1 MDTST
6 WEAWIDSP
14 GCFAV
19 LERCAATVSRKIK
32 PLNLS
37 SRQWPYEDNRELA
50 AEIWAF
56 LKEKKEGSLPPDLL
70 RLLQD
75 ADWSRFAGYL
85 GTLFIN
91 HALDR
96 LRTREMSPWHA
107 LYRRVRQ
114 VLSNADGIHYKA
126 GREAAFYSWESGEDR
141 PVIPPVDATPRDWPD
156 PGMKPAEAVTQVN
169 LISLSKT
176 FERLLV
182 ERTGVHGW
190 VPVRSFVNFL
200 GTLFP
205 ELLESYR
212 EVPLP
217 DGDAPGPG
225 GPYLA
230 PPSDPGLTAEE
241 AAALAD
247 LAPLAEQF
255 VKGID
260 AKKRAVLHLKY
271 GMDLSLEEMAR
282 RLGYKGP
289 SGPLYQLTL
298 AEDALRGFCS
308 LWPGLS
314 PEDLDQ
320 NLFGEFVSRVLEL
333 CKSAV
338 EGRSDP
344 MKEDETEPS
353 DE

>member
-1 MDTST
+1 MDTSS

-32 PLNLS
+32 ALNLS

-56 LKEKKEGSLPPDLL
+56 LKEKKECSLPPDLL

-85 GTLFIN
+85 GTLFLN

-114 VLSNADGIHYKA
+114 ALSNADGIHYKA
-126 GREAAFYSWESGEDR
+126 GRGAAFYSWESGDER
-141 PVIPPVDATPRDWPD
+141 PVIPPIHDLSMDETDWAMDPADAV
-156 PGMKPAEAVTQVN
+156 KQAN
-169 LISLSKT
+169 LAALSKS

-182 ERTGVHGW
+182 ERTGIHGW
-190 VPVRSFVNFL
+190 VPVRSFVSFL
-200 GTLFP
+200 GELFP
-205 ELLESYR
+205 ALLESYR

-230 PPSDPGLTAEE
+230 PPSDPGPTAEE
-241 AAALAD
+241 AAALAE
-247 LAPLAEQF
+247 LAPLAQRF
-255 VKGID
+255 VKAID
-260 AKKRAVLHLKY
+260 DRKRAVLHLKY

-289 SGPLYQLTL
+289 SGPLYQLNL

-314 PEDLDQ
+314 PEDLDEH
-320 NLFGEFVSRVLEL
+320 LFGEFVARVLEL
-333 CKSAV
+333 CKSAF
-338 EGRSDP
+338 EGRSDS
-344 MKEDETEPS
+344 MKEDETEPF